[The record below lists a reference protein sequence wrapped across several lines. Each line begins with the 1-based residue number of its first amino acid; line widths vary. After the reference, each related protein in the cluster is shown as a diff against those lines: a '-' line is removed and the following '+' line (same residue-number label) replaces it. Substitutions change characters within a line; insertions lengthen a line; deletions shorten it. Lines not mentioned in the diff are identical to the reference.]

1 MRFFK
6 RLLHRRR
13 LDRDLDEEL
22 RFHLEMSGNP
32 RGFGN
37 ATQIKEVCRDMWSF
51 VFLESMWQ
59 DFRYALRMLA
69 KSPGVTTAAIAA
81 LALGIGA
88 NTTVYTIVSKA
99 LNFNIGIDHPERL
112 VLIEIDRAHM
122 AQTFEESVRS
132 AGVAV
137 QVKSLDLIGAFRY
150 GPVNL
155 SASGALPDRYLCFEI
170 SASGFQIIGRA
181 PMLGRVF
188 TPEDERTGAPVLM
201 LSHGVW
207 QDRFG
212 GDPSVIGK
220 TVRIDEVPAYD
231 CRRDASPACGSRKI
245 HRCGF
250 PFRWPQARDLRC

>member
-13 LDRDLDEEL
+13 LDRDLEEEL
-22 RFHLEMSGNP
+22 QFHLEMSGNP

-37 ATQIKEVCRDMWSF
+37 ATLIKEVCRDLWSF

-112 VLIEIDRAHM
+112 VLIGIDRAHM
-122 AQTFEESVRS
+122 AELSKNLFDPRVLR
-132 AGVAV
+132 A
-137 QVKSLDLIGAFRY
+137 QVSSLDLVGAFR
-150 GPVNL
+150 
-155 SASGALPDRYLCFEI
+155 F
-170 SASGFQIIGRA
+170 GR
-181 PMLGRVF
+181 
-188 TPEDERTGAPVLM
+188 
-201 LSHGVW
+201 
-207 QDRFG
+207 
-212 GDPSVIGK
+212 
-220 TVRIDEVPAYD
+220 
-231 CRRDASPACGSRKI
+231 
-245 HRCGF
+245 
-250 PFRWPQARDLRC
+250 